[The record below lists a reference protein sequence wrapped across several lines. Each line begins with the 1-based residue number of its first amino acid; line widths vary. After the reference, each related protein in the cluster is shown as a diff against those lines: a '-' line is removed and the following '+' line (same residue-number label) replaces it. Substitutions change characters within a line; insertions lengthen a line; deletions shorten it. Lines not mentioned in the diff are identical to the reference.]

1 MRLPPRRASMSD
13 NRPIVCFGAGPAFKG
28 GMSNYN
34 TSLAKTFDKLGE
46 KVHIVSWIQQYP
58 AIVPREFVDKV
69 SRLDFLEGT
78 QIECRYITNYNNPL
92 TYAETAK
99 YIASLNPKKV
109 IIQWSI
115 ALQGLPIG
123 RIVRKLKKICDAE
136 VIIDLHF
143 VIQKEQSNLDKN
155 LTKYG
160 ITKADSFIV
169 HALKTFEELKEL
181 FPKREFNLTY
191 TGERKSGAATP
202 VIKLFHPIYDLYQP
216 DPAFDTAEF
225 KMDIG
230 LRENVLLY
238 FGFIRKYKGLH
249 NAIKAFKLVADQRDD
264 VSFLICGELFWNT
277 MDSNSFVTKLK
288 KATFGVAKK
297 IFLGSKED
305 EKNYNPLKLVDELGL
320 QDRCAVFSEFI
331 PNEDVNKYFQVADA
345 VVLYYETATPSGI
358 ESLSY
363 NFDLPIL
370 ATEVGHFPETIKDG
384 QNGYMAKAEDIE
396 SMATT
401 MLRMLD
407 NPVPRENV
415 AKFKESMSWEAY
427 CEAIL
432 AG

>member
-1 MRLPPRRASMSD
+1 MSD

-34 TSLAKTFDKLGE
+34 TSLAKTFDKIGE

-181 FPKREFNLTY
+181 FPKREFDLTY
-191 TGERKSGAATP
+191 SGERKSGSATP

-216 DPAFDTAEF
+216 DPAFDTAAF
-225 KMDIG
+225 KKEIG

-297 IFLGSKED
+297 VFLGSKED

-331 PNEDVNKYFQVADA
+331 PNEDVAKYFQVADA

-370 ATEVGHFPETIKDG
+370 ATEVGHFPETIEEG
-384 QNGYMAKAEDIE
+384 ENGYMAKAEDIE
-396 SMATT
+396 SMAAT
-401 MLRMLD
+401 MIRMLD